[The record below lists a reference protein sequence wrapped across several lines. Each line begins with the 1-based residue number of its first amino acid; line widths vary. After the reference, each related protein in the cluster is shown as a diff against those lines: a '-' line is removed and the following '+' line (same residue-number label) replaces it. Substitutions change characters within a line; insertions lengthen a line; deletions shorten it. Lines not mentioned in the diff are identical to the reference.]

1 MAEVLAGFVIGYAIS
16 LIVSPL
22 AAWSLVSSNGRSGF
36 AQRIAPPGTNVVALS
51 AVLHFATV
59 LLLTALGMVLGMALT
74 GIEGRRPD
82 GGIGSPNLIYT
93 LIVVAL
99 TAVMIIPAIAVPMI
113 RRYALIGGIV
123 FVALF
128 GWAMPWLATFGD

>member
-1 MAEVLAGFVIGYAIS
+1 MAEVFAGFVIGYAIS
-16 LIVSPL
+16 LVVSPL
-22 AAWSLVSSNGRSGF
+22 MAWFLVSSNDRSGF

-74 GIEGRRPD
+74 GIEERRPD
-82 GGIGSPNLIYT
+82 GGIGSPNLVYT
-93 LIVVAL
+93 LVVAAL
-99 TAVMIIPAIAVPMI
+99 AAVMIIPAIAVPMI
-113 RRYALIGGIV
+113 RRSAVISGIV
-123 FVALF
+123 FVGLF

>member
-16 LIVSPL
+16 LIASPL
-22 AAWSLVSSNGRSGF
+22 AAWSLVSSNGRSGL

-82 GGIGSPNLIYT
+82 GGIGSPNLVYT
-93 LIVVAL
+93 LMVVAL
-99 TAVMIIPAIAVPMI
+99 AAAVVIPAVAVPMV
-113 RRYALIGGIV
+113 RRYALFGAII
-123 FVALF
+123 FAALF